1 MFKRIRAAVRKFF
14 FPPPGSPRWI
24 MILPYAV
31 LGILTLSLLI
41 GGAYAWDYTNSPSFC
56 GTSCHTMPPEYAAY
70 EVSPHARIACVEC
83 HIGREFIGNQ
93 IFRKAGDVRHI
104 VAMTFKTYE
113 YPIQVKNMRPARE
126 TCEKCH
132 SPEKFSDDS
141 LRAISHFHD
150 DEDNTPYSIYL
161 VLKTGGGAKREGL
174 GRGIHWHIVSKVYYY
189 PTDSGEQDIPFVRV
203 VNDDGSTVDYV
214 DVESDFDTATV
225 DQSKLK
231 EMDCITCHNR
241 ITHHIYTPE
250 ESVDHALALGQISQG
265 IPEIR
270 NKGVDVLRAEY
281 ATQAD
286 AEAGIAKLASY
297 YKGNYPDFYELN
309 SGKVDDA
316 IQVLQQIFADSV
328 FIDQKVS
335 WDTHPSNIGH
345 IDSPGCFR
353 CHDGKH
359 LDDKQQAIRLEC
371 NVCHS
376 IPVVKGADDFVTKV
390 EISTGPEPETHLNP
404 NWISLHNQAF
414 SASCSACHT
423 TDDPGGTSNTS
434 FCSNSACH
442 GNVYTFAGFDAPKL
456 REILKSQ
463 LPPPEPAPTAPALTG
478 TGSPTFENYI
488 GPLLAAKCTACH
500 GDLATA
506 GLNMKT
512 FADLMK
518 GSSNGPVV
526 VPGDSANSK
535 LFQVQSAGGHF
546 ANLSAEELEI
556 IKQWIDA
563 GAPEK

>member
-1 MFKRIRAAVRKFF
+1 M
-14 FPPPGSPRWI
+14 
-24 MILPYAV
+24 PYTV
-31 LGILTLSLLI
+31 LGILTLSLLV

-70 EVSPHARIACVEC
+70 QVSPHARIACVEC

-93 IFRKAGDVRHI
+93 IFRKAGDIRHI
-104 VAMTFKTYE
+104 IATAFKTYE
-113 YPIQVKNMRPARE
+113 YPIRVKNMRPARE

-141 LRAISHFHD
+141 LRAISHFKS

-174 GRGIHWHIVSKVYYY
+174 GRGIHWHIVNKVYYY
-189 PTDSGEQDIPFVRV
+189 PTDTEEQNIPFVRV
-203 VNDDGSTVDYV
+203 VNDDGSTMDYV
-214 DVESDFDTATV
+214 DVESDFNASQI

-241 ITHHIYTPE
+241 ITHRIYTPE
-250 ESVDHALALGQISQG
+250 ESVDNALTLGQISQG

-270 NKGVDVLRAEY
+270 KMGVEVLRGNY

-286 AEAGIAKLASY
+286 AEAGIAKLESY
-297 YKGNYPDFYELN
+297 YEGNYSDYYEAN
-309 SGKVDDA
+309 KDKIGTA
-316 IQVLQQIFADSV
+316 IAALQQIYTDSV
-328 FIDQKVS
+328 FVDQKVN
-335 WDTHPSNIGH
+335 WDSHPTNTGH

-359 LDDKQQAIRLEC
+359 LDPNQQAIRLEC
-371 NVCHS
+371 NLCHS
-376 IPVVKGADDFVTKV
+376 IPVVASAQDFVTKI
-390 EISTGPEPETHLNP
+390 EISRGPEPETHHNP

-414 SASCSACHT
+414 GASCTTCHT
-423 TDDPGGTSNTS
+423 MDDPGGTSNTS

-442 GNVYTFAGFDAPKL
+442 GTVFTFAGFDAPKL
-456 REILKSQ
+456 REILKNQ
-463 LPPPEPAPTAPALTG
+463 LPPPEPTAELPALSDAPTY
-478 TGSPTFENYI
+478 ENYV
-488 GPLLAAKCTACH
+488 GPLVKVKCAACH

-506 GLNMKT
+506 GLNMLT
-512 FADLMK
+512 YAGMMK
-518 GSSNGPVV
+518 GSSNGPVI

-546 ANLSAEELEI
+546 ANLTPEELET

-563 GAPEK
+563 GALEK

>member
-1 MFKRIRAAVRKFF
+1 MLKRIWDALRRFF
-14 FPPPGSPRWI
+14 FPPHGSPRWV
-24 MILPYAV
+24 MVLPYAV
-31 LGILTLSLLI
+31 LGILTLSLLV
-41 GGAYAWDYTNSPSFC
+41 GGAYAWDYTNSSRFC

-70 EVSPHARIACVEC
+70 QVSPHARIACVEC

-93 IFRKAGDVRHI
+93 IFRKAGDVKHI
-104 VAMTFKTYE
+104 VAMTFQTYE
-113 YPIQVKNMRPARE
+113 YPIRVKNMRPARE

-132 SPEKFSDDS
+132 SPDKFADDS
-141 LRAISHFHD
+141 LRVISHFKN
-150 DEDNTPYSIYL
+150 DENNTPYSIYL

-189 PTDSGEQDIPFVRV
+189 PTDSEEQNIPFVRV
-203 VNDDGSTVDYV
+203 ANDDGSTVDYV
-214 DVESDFDTATV
+214 DVESGFDSSSI
-225 DQSKLK
+225 DSSKLK
-231 EMDCITCHNR
+231 QMDCITCHNR
-241 ITHHIYTPE
+241 ITHRIYTPE
-250 ESVDHALALGQISQG
+250 ESVDRALALGQISQA

-270 NKGVDVLRAEY
+270 EKGIDVLRADY
-281 ATQAD
+281 ATQDEAQ
-286 AEAGIAKLASY
+286 AGIAKLVSY
-297 YKGNYPDFYELN
+297 YEGNYPEFYELN
-309 SGKVDDA
+309 SGKVTEA
-316 IQVLQQIFADSV
+316 VQLLQKIYADSV
-328 FIDQKVS
+328 FIDQKVT
-335 WDTHPSNIGH
+335 WDSHPTNVGH

-359 LDDKQQAIRLEC
+359 LDNKQQAIRLEC
-371 NVCHS
+371 NLCHS
-376 IPVVKGADDFVTKV
+376 VPVVKGPDDFVTRI
-390 EISTGPEPETHLNP
+390 EISSGVEPESHLNP

-414 SASCSACHT
+414 GASCMACHT

-463 LPPPEPAPTAPALTG
+463 LPPPEPTVEAPALSG
-478 TGSPTFENYI
+478 APTFENYV

-506 GLNMKT
+506 GLDMQT
-512 FADLMK
+512 FTSLMK

-535 LFQVQSAGGHF
+535 LFQIQSAGGHF
-546 ANLSAEELEI
+546 ANLTAEELEI
-556 IKQWIDA
+556 LKQWIDA